1 MLYTDEG
8 RCTSEAAAAAAAPAP
23 APKGKQTLS
32 PKQDPQ
38 VMCSMSS
45 YPSVSF
51 LTKSLPLKGIDSSKL
66 EK

>member
-1 MLYTDEG
+1 MLYSDEG
-8 RCTSEAAAAAAAPAP
+8 RCTSEAAVAPAP

-51 LTKSLPLKGIDSSKL
+51 LTKSLPLKGIDYL
-66 EK
+66 